1 MRRNNTLIVLVTV
14 LLLAGLLGAAAWRQE
29 HATPAPALPD
39 ASAPEAAE
47 TPVSPYIGKLV
58 ITELMEKNKSVAA
71 DEDGDFSDWIELYN
85 ASDETLDLEG
95 FSLADGPDQR
105 PWVFPKTGLLPGDR
119 MLVFADR
126 KDRRSSV
133 LHTSFGLSEGE
144 CVCLWDRDGLSVDT
158 AETGG
163 CGGDVSM
170 ALLPDGSWAPC
181 TTPTPGYEN
190 TRAGYERYQQTLWP
204 NGALVINEVAVAN
217 FSTYYFGYRD
227 DCDWVEIKNVSDR
240 TVNLGDCYLSD
251 QEDDRLLYR
260 LPDQELAPGGLLV
273 VACDDDPRGVPGSTP
288 CTGFALDST
297 EEQLYLSDA
306 DGRLLD
312 QVTLRNIPYNGSCGR
327 LDGEA
332 GFFYFEKPTPGR
344 DNAGGARFIAEAPV
358 GLTRDGVYEKAESVQ
373 VELQAAAGEIRYTL
387 DGSLPTAESALYTGP
402 LTLTKTC
409 VVRAVALEE
418 GCLPSPAL
426 TQCFFINEG
435 HTLPIVSLVGDKPRD
450 LAIMFDGGHKNQEEP
465 GVLSFYRDGE
475 GFSIPCGVSMNG
487 ETSLAELKKN
497 MSLRFRGA
505 YGQEALEYDLFGGG
519 VTRFTNLLLRA
530 GQDQLQAIIRNEL
543 AQELC
548 ARAGAKVINQRSLF
562 CVLYLNGE
570 YVGLY
575 TVKEKANEQ
584 LYADLAGVSRKSVQ
598 LYEAPA
604 PYGSDFYEEVA
615 AYPYYNDITDPANYE
630 QFCQKV
636 DIDSLIDWTF
646 MEGFCAN
653 TDVTMGNV
661 RYVRSDEDDGKW
673 RFLFYDLDAAFR
685 FPGSMYYNLM
695 SGFSLQHIQI
705 SGAIVPLMQ
714 NADFKDRFLR
724 RAAELMSGPLTNEA
738 VLAEIDRLAAEI
750 APEVARDRKQIGWE
764 AKTWDRSLNDLRA
777 LIREEDWRQMNI
789 EALCDV
795 FQLTDEERALYF
807 GAIDAGQEGKKP

>member
-29 HATPAPALPD
+29 HAAPPPALPD
-39 ASAPEAAE
+39 APAPEATE
-47 TPVSPYIGKLV
+47 TPASPYAGKLL

-85 ASDETLDLEG
+85 AGDEILNLEG

-119 MLVFADR
+119 LLVYADR

-133 LHTSFGLSEGE
+133 LHASFGLSAGE
-144 CVCLWDRDGLSVDT
+144 CVCLWDRDGLPVDT

-163 CGGDVSM
+163 CRGDVSM
-170 ALLPDGSWAPC
+170 ALLSDGSWAPC
-181 TTPTPGYEN
+181 TNPTPGYEN
-190 TRAGYERYQQTLWP
+190 SRAGYERYQQTLWP
-204 NGALVINEVAVAN
+204 NGPLVINEVMTAN
-217 FSTYYFGYRD
+217 FSLYYFGYRD
-227 DCDWVEIKNVSDR
+227 DCDWAEIQNVSDQ
-240 TVNLGDCYLSD
+240 TVRLSDYYLSD

-260 LPDQELAPGGLLV
+260 LPDQELAPGGLLL

-297 EEQLYLSDA
+297 EEQLYLTNA

-312 QVTLRNIPYNGSCGR
+312 QVTLRNIPYNGSYGR
-327 LDGEA
+327 RDGEA
-332 GFFYFEKPTPGR
+332 GFFYFEKPTPGQN
-344 DNAGGARFIAEAPV
+344 NAGGARFIADAPV
-358 GLTRDGVYEKAESVQ
+358 GLTRDGVYEKTDAVQ
-373 VELQAAAGEIRYTL
+373 VELQAAGEIHYTL
-387 DGSLPTAESALYTGP
+387 DGSLPTAASALYTGP

-409 VVRAVALEE
+409 VVRAVALED
-418 GCLPSPAL
+418 GCLTSPAL
-426 TQCFFINEG
+426 TQCFFLNEG
-435 HTLPIVSLVGDKPRD
+435 HTLPIVSLVGDDARALD
-450 LAIMFDGGHKNQEEP
+450 IMFDGGHKNVEEP

-475 GFSIPCGVSMNG
+475 SFSIPCGVSMNG

-505 YGQEALEYDLFGGG
+505 YGREALEYDLFGGG
-519 VTRFTNLLLRA
+519 VTHFTNLLLRA

-548 ARAGAKVINQRSLF
+548 AKAGAKVINQRSLF

-584 LYADLAGVSRKSVQ
+584 LYADQAGVSRKSVQ

-604 PYGSDFYEEVA
+604 PYGSDFYNDVA

-630 QFCQKV
+630 QFCRKV

-695 SGFSLQHIQI
+695 SGFSFRNIQI

-724 RAAELMSGPLTNEA
+724 RAAELLSGPLTNEA

-764 AKTWDRSLNDLRA
+764 AGTWDRSLNDLRE
-777 LIREEDWRQMNI
+777 LIKEDWRQMNI

-795 FQLTDEERALYF
+795 FELSGEERALYF
-807 GAIDAGQEGKKP
+807 GAIDAGQEEGSEP